1 MESTEKSIT
10 TGSTKKYSIFF
21 KFFSLLSVVR
31 GYNILIVAIA
41 QYLGS
46 IFIFSPNKTLKEL
59 FVFLTDDDTHLA
71 IVHDNYG
78 SITGVVTMED
88 MLETI
93 LGMEI
98 VDESD
103 KVADLQQLAR
113 KSWEERAKKLGIIE

>member
-1 MESTEKSIT
+1 MIH
-10 TGSTKKYSIFF
+10 
-21 KFFSLLSVVR
+21 
-31 GYNILIVAIA
+31 
-41 QYLGS
+41 QD
-46 IFIFSPNKTLKEL
+46 KTLKEL
-59 FVFLTDDDTHLA
+59 FAFLTDDDTHLA

-78 SITGVVTMED
+78 SVTGVVTMED